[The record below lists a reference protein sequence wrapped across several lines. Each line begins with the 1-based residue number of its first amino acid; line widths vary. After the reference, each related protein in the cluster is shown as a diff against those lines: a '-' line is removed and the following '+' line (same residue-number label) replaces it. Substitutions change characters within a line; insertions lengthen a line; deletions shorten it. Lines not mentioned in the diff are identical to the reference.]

1 MPAGAIVGFGL
12 AAAFLLRAIIPPVYR
27 FILKLITNHQ

>member
-12 AAAFLLRAIIPPVYR
+12 AAAFLLWAIIPPIYR
-27 FILKLITNHQ
+27 YIRKKIINK